1 MVTVIDGAKGLNE
14 ACVPQI
20 CPSIRASCQARGDW
34 SWKQPQG
41 PQTQLNLAIANQR
54 GFSREPE
61 QVRKL
66 SLTWTLIHQ

>member
-1 MVTVIDGAKGLNE
+1 MVTVIDEAKGLNE

-20 CPSIRASCQARGDW
+20 CPSIRAS
-34 SWKQPQG
+34 SWKQPPG